1 MRRLFFTCC
10 VVLLLSWAHPPR
22 IQAHPCLEG
31 SWNAA
36 LPCPGFATYT
46 FGPARFVG
54 NGVWE
59 GCLRFT
65 INGRVIS
72 AGEYQVRMWSNTDGT
87 LSIREGEGIG
97 TAVGIIDFKTG
108 TIDYLNT
115 IYRK

>member
-1 MRRLFFTCC
+1 MRRFFVILGLT
-10 VVLLLSWAHPPR
+10 LLLGLARPATVA
-22 IQAHPCLEG
+22 AHPCLEG

-36 LPCPGFATYT
+36 LPCPGLVTYT

-59 GCLRFT
+59 GCLRLT
-65 INGRVIS
+65 INGRFVS
-72 AGEYQVRMWSNTDGT
+72 AGEYQVRMWTNTDGT

-97 TAVGIIDFKTG
+97 TAVGIIDFKTN

-115 IYRK
+115 VYRK